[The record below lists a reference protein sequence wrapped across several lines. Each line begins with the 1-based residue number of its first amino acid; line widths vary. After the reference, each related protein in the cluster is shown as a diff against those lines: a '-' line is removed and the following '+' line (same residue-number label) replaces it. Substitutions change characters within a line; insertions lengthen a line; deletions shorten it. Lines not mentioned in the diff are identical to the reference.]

1 MSDQNQKQDSE
12 GPSASP
18 LRRETGRSPQRGS
31 ARSAPG
37 GENGSSERRE
47 HLWSSRLLHQ
57 VGDATSLATVGL
69 AVALLTGLWLAVGFL
84 VGFPAW
90 WNNVLYSVT
99 SSITLVMVF
108 VIQHTQARQQA
119 ATQRKLDEM
128 VRALPTANNRLIA
141 VEEAASDVELEDL
154 AHTNLDYRKQAE
166 TQSQQHSQAV

>member
-1 MSDQNQKQDSE
+1 MFSMSGENEKQN
-12 GPSASP
+12 P
-18 LRRETGRSPQRGS
+18 GS
-31 ARSAPG
+31 AAASSPRRAPR
-37 GENGSSERRE
+37 GESNGPGRRE

-69 AVALLTGLWLAVGFL
+69 AVALLTALWLVVGFL
-84 VGFPAW
+84 VGFPSW

-154 AHTNLDYRKQAE
+154 ADTNLDHRRQAE
-166 TQSQQHSQAV
+166 TETRQ

>member
-1 MSDQNQKQDSE
+1 MSGQKEKQDAE
-12 GPSASP
+12 GPSASRS
-18 LRRETGRSPQRGS
+18 RRAPGRSGDS
-31 ARSAPG
+31 HG
-37 GENGSSERRE
+37 TERRE

-69 AVALLTGLWLAVGFL
+69 AIALLTALWLVVGFL
-84 VGFPAW
+84 VGFPTW

-141 VEEAASDVELEDL
+141 VEEAASDVELENL
-154 AHTNLDYRKQAE
+154 ADSNLDHRKRAE
-166 TQSQQHSQAV
+166 TEAQQ